1 MRGSCIRV
9 LDYRIRPLKLYEDSG
24 RIPTTRTSGVLTK
37 QPRPRKCKIFSE
49 SQVLS
54 GRYALFSLQPTRYAF
69 PTIWDQANDS
79 PSDCCL
85 RAFIHLVSDRPI
97 VFLFCSSSP
106 HCGTSENRVSCGVAA
121 TSRNISIIVCS
132 HPLDLSLKL
141 DCVCLIWRK
150 HSGSQC
156 LLFSID
162 R

>member
-69 PTIWDQANDS
+69 PTIWDQTNAN
-79 PSDCCL
+79 PSVCCL
-85 RAFIHLVSDRPI
+85 DALFILTPTGQSIFFFVRHHPIAEQVTTESVAVWQQRP
-97 VFLFCSSSP
+97 VTPASLY
-106 HCGTSENRVSCGVAA
+106 AA
-121 TSRNISIIVCS
+121 GRYISAS
-132 HPLDLSLKL
+132 H
-141 DCVCLIWRK
+141 
-150 HSGSQC
+150 
-156 LLFSID
+156 
-162 R
+162 